1 MPRGVTRTPRD
12 IAWIGLKRRW
22 KPTPVPE
29 NEALVTG
36 EGREGQKP
44 VVLQCHGISKRFGA
58 TPAVVEVNL
67 SLRSGEVHAILGENG
82 AGKSTLMKILAG
94 VNRPDSGSLTYRG
107 SEVAWGTAL
116 DGRSA
121 GIAVVHQDLSLV
133 NQLTVA
139 ENIFLRREPRTRY
152 RLLSLR
158 QMNRG
163 TASLFEELGISGIH
177 PYTEVRELSPSHRQL
192 VEIAKAV
199 KDVPLVLILDEP
211 TSTLGEQMV
220 GWLFEQIARWRAEG
234 VAIAFISHRM
244 AEITTIAD
252 VITVLRNGRT
262 VLEVPRGGATE
273 HELIAAMSGR
283 EIEVGFPSLSP
294 PQQRQVLAVERL
306 SGLRWPR
313 GVSLRVAAGEIVGI
327 GGLDGQGQQQ
337 LLHCIYGLD
346 RAKGAITVGTTGPLR
361 HWRPKTMRDLRVG
374 FVPADRTREG
384 LLQRNSIAFN
394 VAVPWLGAFSRWS
407 FPSRQMLATAMD
419 TRVRQLALSTNDYSQ
434 LVSTLSGGNQQKVV
448 IAKWLLESPQL
459 LILYDVTRG
468 VDIGTK
474 VQIYELLGRLASE
487 GVGILFY
494 TTDIT
499 ELVNLSHRVYVMFE
513 GEVRA
518 ELRPP
523 DITER
528 NVLVAAFG
536 STTPPNGVLGAGAQ
550 DGHFEEA

>member
-1 MPRGVTRTPRD
+1 M
-12 IAWIGLKRRW
+12 
-22 KPTPVPE
+22 PE
-29 NEALVTG
+29 NEALVAG
-36 EGREGQKP
+36 EGREAQKP

-58 TPAVVEVNL
+58 TPAVVGVDL

-116 DGRSA
+116 DARSA
-121 GIAVVHQDLSLV
+121 GIAVVHQELSLV

-139 ENIFLRREPRTRY
+139 ENIFLRREPRTRS

-177 PYTEVRELSPSHRQL
+177 PSAEVRELSPSHRQL

-220 GWLFEQIARWRAEG
+220 GWLFEQIARWRADG
-234 VAIAFISHRM
+234 MAIAFISHRM
-244 AEITTIAD
+244 AEITAIAD
-252 VITVLRNGRT
+252 VITVLRNGRA
-262 VLEVPRGGATE
+262 VLEVPRAGATE
-273 HELIAAMSGR
+273 HALIAAMSGR

-294 PQQRQVLAVERL
+294 PQRRQALAVEHL
-306 SGLRWPR
+306 SGQRWPR
-313 GVSLRVAAGEIVGI
+313 GVSLRVGAGEIVGI

-346 RAKGAITVGTTGPLR
+346 RAKGAITVGDTGPLR

-394 VAVPWLGAFSRWS
+394 VALPWLGAFSRWS
-407 FPSRQMLATAMD
+407 FPSRPMLATAMD
-419 TRVRQLALSTNDYSQ
+419 TRVHQLALSTNDYSQ

-474 VQIYELLGRLASE
+474 VQIYELLGKLASE
-487 GVGILFY
+487 GVGILLY

-528 NVLVAAFG
+528 NVLSAAFG
-536 STTPPNGVLGAGAQ
+536 SATPPSGARGAGP
-550 DGHFEEA
+550 DDDHFEEA